1 MSTMRPA
8 PVNFRLYPHA
18 TFSEQVQIKDSN
30 GEPIDLAGRTARM
43 QVRRGSIHGEL
54 LFDLSSDAGELAL
67 TNDGYITITIDADHT
82 APSLSPPLDEYGEPW
97 FYDMLVYNAGAD
109 RVERFLQ
116 GVIIVLPG
124 VTVPPAA
131 PTPPVP

>member
-18 TFSEQVQIKDSN
+18 TFSEQIQIKDSN
-30 GEPIDLAGRTARM
+30 GDPINLEDRSARM
-43 QVRRGSIHGEL
+43 QVRRDSLYGQL
-54 LFDLSSDAGELAL
+54 LFDLSSAAGDLVL
-67 TNDGYITITIDADHT
+67 TSDGYINIRIDAGHT
-82 APSLSPPLDEYGEPW
+82 APSLSPPIDEYGEAW
-97 FYDMLVYNAGAD
+97 FYDMLVYTAD
-109 RVERFLQ
+109 AEQVERFLQ

-124 VTVPPAA
+124 VTVPPAT

>member
-43 QVRRGSIHGEL
+43 QIRRDSIHGDL
-54 LFDLSSDAGELAL
+54 LFDLSSEAGDLVL
-67 TNDGYITITIDADHT
+67 TDDGYITITIAADRT
-82 APSLSPPLDEYGEPW
+82 APSLARPIDEYGEPW
-97 FYDMLVYNAGAD
+97 FYDMLVYNADAEQ
-109 RVERFLQ
+109 VERFLQ

-124 VTVPPAA
+124 VTVPPAT